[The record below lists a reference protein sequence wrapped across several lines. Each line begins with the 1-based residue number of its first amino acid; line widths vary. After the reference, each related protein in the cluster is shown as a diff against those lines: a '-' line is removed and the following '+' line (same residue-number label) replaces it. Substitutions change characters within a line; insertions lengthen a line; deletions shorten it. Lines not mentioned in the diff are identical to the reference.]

1 MKEFPTPKILQ
12 KSIEHLCLELFLMW
26 EKSEV
31 GCYHVVVVYLT
42 VNIVNLY
49 RLNVIYY

>member
-1 MKEFPTPKILQ
+1 MEDFPEPKILQ

-31 GCYHVVVVYLT
+31 
-42 VNIVNLY
+42 
-49 RLNVIYY
+49 VITLLLFI